1 MAFRGPLQKNIKK
14 KNPPESYP
22 YSTMKFC
29 YLSLSTMKL
38 WFLSIPIFHPED
50 EKKQNKAKTEYKQ
63 LFKKLLFFFF
73 QRCLFFFW
81 FIYSHKEIKSNLT
94 DSSYKQ
100 SVSTDL
106 ISSGIVVILS
116 LKQDRISSWIFTISL
131 LTFFWSFLQF
141 LMYKNYKTPCNLS
154 EGM

>member
-63 LFKKLLFFFF
+63 LFKKLLFFF
-73 QRCLFFFW
+73 
-81 FIYSHKEIKSNLT
+81 
-94 DSSYKQ
+94 
-100 SVSTDL
+100 
-106 ISSGIVVILS
+106 SSGVYFSFGSFTRIKRLKVI
-116 LKQDRISSWIFTISL
+116 
-131 LTFFWSFLQF
+131 
-141 LMYKNYKTPCNLS
+141 
-154 EGM
+154 